1 MPRKAKIGIALPK
14 MQLPARFPIESI
26 GTAWQ
31 GHSKER
37 RTDILIRANKGERR
51 VWTDLY
57 VAVLYNGFGE
67 KMSALPFYL
76 ELSVIGY

>member
-37 RTDILIRANKGERR
+37 RTDILIRANKGEGR
-51 VWTDLY
+51 VRTDLY
-57 VAVLYNGFGE
+57 VAVLYNGLGR
-67 KMSALPFYL
+67 KCPHSP
-76 ELSVIGY
+76 SIWN